1 MELLVGAMLGIL
13 GLLLWIS
20 FLQKTAQKGNLPPG
34 SMGWPLLGKT
44 VEFSLALS
52 SKTPDSFIEKH
63 RKVYGDL
70 FKTHLFGHPTIISLD
85 PQVNKFVLQNEGR
98 YFTASYPKSFVDL
111 FGKNSMLAAT
121 GEMHKSQRNATLNFL
136 YSKNS
141 RQKHI
146 SDVESYLHMAMSSW
160 RDRVVLVEP
169 EAKKFAFCV
178 IMNTLLSLSWGE
190 ELKQM
195 MSDFHLLLEGS
206 LSVRLTLVPCSA
218 YRKAIKARKNL
229 VEKLHSIAEK
239 RRKEKESSHD
249 DMLQFLLLRS
259 NAEGKDQP
267 FSDEELVDQMI
278 FLLSAG
284 HDTVASAITSTV
296 NLLMQFPESLT
307 QLRDEHF
314 SILKCK
320 QPGQPLSWDDY
331 KSMQFTQQ
339 VVNEVLRMTNV
350 GFGVFRT
357 AIEDIQIKG
366 YAIPKGWKFLTYLRS
381 AHLQDENYP
390 EPTRFNPWRW
400 QDQNK
405 VNVAFMPFGDGK
417 RKCVGSEFARL
428 ELSIFIHFLVT
439 RFRSWEL
446 VEHDYIRYFPIP
458 HTGKGFPIKLEN
470 F

>member
-169 EAKKFAFCV
+169 EAK
-178 IMNTLLSLSWGE
+178 
-190 ELKQM
+190 
-195 MSDFHLLLEGS
+195 
-206 LSVRLTLVPCSA
+206 
-218 YRKAIKARKNL
+218 KARKNL